1 MTPVLLLIVSNIFMT
16 VAWYGH
22 LRHTQSSMPWAIV
35 VSWLIAFLE
44 YCLQVPANRLGY
56 AQGYSAYQL
65 KIIQEVITLIVFVVF
80 ARFYLSES
88 IKWNHI
94 VAFGFL
100 MGAVYFGVMPDK
112 SVEKPGTKAEPEL
125 TKGI

>member
-1 MTPVLLLIVSNIFMT
+1 MTPVLLLIASNVFMT
-16 VAWYGH
+16 IAWYGH
-22 LRHTQSSMPWAIV
+22 LRHTHSSMVYAIV

-65 KIIQEVITLIVFVVF
+65 KIIQEVITLVVFVVF

-94 VAFGFL
+94 VAFGFIL
-100 MGAVYFGVMPDK
+100 GAVYFGVMPDK
-112 SVEKPGTKAEPEL
+112 SVEKPENAAEL
-125 TKGI
+125 SKDI